1 VSINLNVVFQGN
13 SGYRRPTT
21 RTHCYILEN
30 FPSLMWATFKE
41 RQELRRM
48 WGWIDLKESNCPRN
62 QIQYRMDRLRRCA
75 SAAFL
80 LSYFMVVVSS
90 SFSEHVGP
98 VLTNNLQSLALLKG
112 PFEAPRMGV
121 NTYHRI
127 ISYEHRMTCDYR
139 G

>member
-1 VSINLNVVFQGN
+1 MLSSRVIPDIED
-13 SGYRRPTT
+13 RPRE
-21 RTHCYILEN
+21 RTVTY
-30 FPSLMWATFKE
+30 
-41 RQELRRM
+41 
-48 WGWIDLKESNCPRN
+48 LKISRLSCG
-62 QIQYRMDRLRRCA
+62 QRLR
-75 SAAFL
+75 SAKNCGACGAFL